1 MIGQH
6 MNLTVILHSC
16 WLVANL
22 THWHCGHPLCL
33 WPNYHLFLALFLLCQ
48 YLECLGIPPAWTAL
62 STGARSSP

>member
-22 THWHCGHPLCL
+22 THWHCGPSPLPL
-33 WPNYHLFLALFLLCQ
+33 AHLFRALFLLYQ
-48 YLECLGIPPAWTAL
+48 YLECLDIPPAWITL
-62 STGARSSP
+62 STGARPSP